1 MRILYMRES
10 SRTGLKELQV
20 REFSRA
26 AAHVEDKEKYIDFW
40 GGQSGGCLRFRLYDA
55 CCTDVI
61 LEQIAKSGYM
71 DMTMFSYIRISSHSS
86 ISQYDQQ
93 VEQPLDEALSV

>member
-26 AAHVEDKEKYIDFW
+26 AAHVEGKEKYIDFW
-40 GGQSGGCLRFRLYDA
+40 GSPSGGCLRFRLYDA
-55 CCTDVI
+55 CCPDVI
-61 LEQIAKSGYM
+61 LEHIAESGYT
-71 DMTMFSYIRISSHSS
+71 DMTMFPYTRISSHSS

>member
-26 AAHVEDKEKYIDFW
+26 AAHVEGHKKYIDFW
-40 GGQSGGCLRFRLYDA
+40 GGPSGGCLRFQLGDEYCPD
-55 CCTDVI
+55 TV
-61 LEQIAKSGYM
+61 LEHIAESGYR
-71 DMTMFSYIRISSHSS
+71 DMTMFPYTRISSHSS

-93 VEQPLDEALSV
+93 VEQPLDEALSI